1 MGGAARDLARTVAAA
16 VAHEPVAL
24 TVKNQSALSAAD
36 TAEIRRVFESEL
48 KTAGQPAAEVRIAI
62 SENLTQFLLVAEIHR
77 QGDRQVLLESWP
89 RTPAP
94 SAAAPQDK
102 PARVT
107 LEKKLVWEQDQPIL
121 DVAQSGDAMLVLDA
135 TRVLLVRGAERQSA
149 PIPATHPWPRDI
161 RGRLSVSDSAF
172 TAYLPGAICR
182 GTAQPQLSLVCR
194 DSPDPWLL
202 APGAIA
208 LFAPDRNLFPGHID
222 VEPGGAPPAVLL
234 GRARGR
240 RLDLCRRRRSR
251 PRLHAFL
258 GIRRR
263 HRPVGQRYRRHPNAL
278 RRAHS
283 GHPPHGPHRAGRHP
297 NLRPRRPRRKRRR
310 TPSRRTGDRILRTH
324 YRAMVRRQLRHGG
337 LARSPNRTLCGF
349 HPGSHLRFLAR
360 RPSAARPPAR
370 ATAELCALRCWP
382 PRPPSPP
389 PPPMPLRFARWL
401 SKPWC
406 ASMRRARR
414 SPVWR
419 YPGSTTPPPGAG
431 SSTFGRR
438 SSFTMALR

>member
-1 MGGAARDLARTVAAA
+1 MSGDMGGAARDLARTVAAA

-222 VEPGGAPPAVLL
+222 VEPGGARDLPPFYSAAPAGDAWIFAAAD
-234 GRARGR
+234 GRA
-240 RLDLCRRRRSR
+240 
-251 PRLHAFL
+251 H
-258 GIRRR
+258 
-263 HRPVGQRYRRHPNAL
+263 VYT
-278 RRAHS
+278 HS
-283 GHPPHGPHRAGRHP
+283 WESAGAIDQWGSDIAAIQ
-297 NLRPRRPRRKRRR
+297 
-310 TPSRRTGDRILRTH
+310 TPCGARILATRPTGHTEPDAIRT
-324 YRAMVRRQLRHGG
+324 YDLGVPEGNGG
-337 LARSPNRTLCGF
+337 AP
-349 HPGSHLRFLAR
+349 
-360 RPSAARPPAR
+360 RPAGPAIEFSGPITALWSAVNS
-370 ATAELCALRCWP
+370 ATAVSRDLQTG
-382 PRPPSPP
+382 
-389 PPPMPLRFARWL
+389 
-401 SKPWC
+401 
-406 ASMRRARR
+406 
-414 SPVWR
+414 R
-419 YPGSTTPPPGAG
+419 YAAFILAPTCGS
-431 SSTFGRR
+431 
-438 SSFTMALR
+438 